1 MMNRRMFASS
11 IAAVAA
17 AIALTGTASAQP
29 PTVGALAR
37 DSDLLG
43 LDPC

>member
-1 MMNRRMFASS
+1 MTNRRMFASS

-17 AIALTGTASAQP
+17 AVMLTGTASAQP

-37 DSDLLG
+37 ETGLLG